1 MKAVWLANWKPVA
14 PTPTPTTTGVTTPS
28 PSFTTKALS
37 TEAAKGASSSFFDF
51 PLAPMDV
58 EEAAEE
64 GTLEG
69 HEDELDKYLALPV
82 EKNTD
87 LDVLAWWKAKDCKRA
102 ACQFLPRWHASSLAA
117 RPRLRALSV
126 CSRRRASSM
135 AQTRRPKRMGP
146 SSTASLPPPT
156 PSSRDERA
164 RTSGAREAA
173 RGVTGVSGDRLC

>member
-1 MKAVWLANWKPVA
+1 MCRHKAQKGHCGLRNTNLDDEKESALGSLKAVWLANWKPVA

-69 HEDELDKYLALPV
+69 HEE
-82 EKNTD
+82 
-87 LDVLAWWKAKDCKRA
+87 
-102 ACQFLPRWHASSLAA
+102 ACPA
-117 RPRLRALSV
+117 
-126 CSRRRASSM
+126 
-135 AQTRRPKRMGP
+135 
-146 SSTASLPPPT
+146 
-156 PSSRDERA
+156 
-164 RTSGAREAA
+164 
-173 RGVTGVSGDRLC
+173 